1 MVSKTPGVGSAYLGA
16 YEYHQD
22 GSRFDGGKN
31 YRLRVPPNAPATQFW
46 SVTLYDVDTRSFIV
60 TKEARADRSSRADL
74 LKNAD
79 GSVDIYMGPESPKG
93 FATNWIPTVAGRGWF
108 TLFRLYG
115 PTEPYFDQS
124 WPLPN
129 IELVK

>member
-1 MVSKTPGVGSAYLGA
+1 
-16 YEYHQD
+16 
-22 GSRFDGGKN
+22 
-31 YRLRVPPNAPATQFW
+31 
-46 SVTLYDVDTRSFIV
+46 VDTRSFIV